1 MGDRADRQTERQ
13 RQTDRETET
22 DRQTD
27 RQRQTSCRVGRLTDE
42 TFIARV
48 TGLIDDVLTMLSGS
62 TSRRTTDDTS
72 TTDRYLQ
79 TDRHNDTQTDRHTD
93 RQTDK
98 SH

>member
-1 MGDRADRQTERQ
+1 MTPALQTDRHTDRQKDRQT
-13 RQTDRETET
+13 
-22 DRQTD
+22 
-27 RQRQTSCRVGRLTDE
+27 RVIDE
-42 TFIARV
+42 
-48 TGLIDDVLTMLSGS
+48 VLTMLSGS